1 MSARLKHE
9 VNGQDCVDFARQ
21 GHPQMLE
28 GFKEYGHHLALA
40 VRSLAVVFAP
50 EVVVL
55 GGGFATAAPY
65 FLPTAKAD
73 LPGMLVR
80 YRKGFDLV
88 PQLKVSKLEESI
100 GVMGAAYMAAKI
112 KKGR

>member
-1 MSARLKHE
+1 
-9 VNGQDCVDFARQ
+9 
-21 GHPQMLE
+21 MLT

-40 VRSLAVVFAP
+40 VRTLAVVFAP

-55 GGGFATAAPY
+55 GGGFAIAAPY
-65 FLPTAKAD
+65 FMPTAKAE
-73 LPGMLVR
+73 LPGMLAR

-88 PQLKVSKLEESI
+88 PELKVSKLKDSI
-100 GVMGAAYMAAKI
+100 GVMGAAFMAAKI